1 MLLDFRRKKEQ
12 LAHCVTIA
20 DILTKEGDL
29 SEIVAA
35 VGQPERAKDESV
47 ASVDEDV
54 VKDTKTISLD
64 FFMDGLT
71 IEEIA
76 KKKRDMVAGT
86 IYGHLI
92 HFVGTD
98 IDATDLIEE
107 DKLKKIIDV
116 IEQNEGKSSSEL
128 KMLLGDGFDYPDI
141 KIGQRVVEM
150 SAEKTSS

>member
-76 KKKRDMVAGT
+76 KKKR
-86 IYGHLI
+86 YGS
-92 HFVGTD
+92 GY
-98 IDATDLIEE
+98 DLWAL
-107 DKLKKIIDV
+107 DSFCG
-116 IEQNEGKSSSEL
+116 NRYRCYR
-128 KMLLGDGFDYPDI
+128 FD
-141 KIGQRVVEM
+141 
-150 SAEKTSS
+150 

>member
-1 MLLDFRRKKEQ
+1 M
-12 LAHCVTIA
+12 
-20 DILTKEGDL
+20 
-29 SEIVAA
+29 
-35 VGQPERAKDESV
+35 
-47 ASVDEDV
+47 
-54 VKDTKTISLD
+54 
-64 FFMDGLT
+64 
-71 IEEIA
+71 
-76 KKKRDMVAGT
+76 
-86 IYGHLI
+86 
-92 HFVGTD
+92 GTD